1 MVQETTDLDQIDLD
15 YPIIVKPTDR
25 SGSRGIC
32 KLQDRK
38 GLREAVEHA
47 QEESF
52 ENQVLV
58 EEYVTGTEYS
68 VEYISYQGEHHFLA
82 MTLKR
87 TTGAPY
93 FIETGHLEP
102 APVDEKILNNVKKV
116 ITHALNTLEIRNGAS
131 HSEIKISSDGTI
143 KIIEIGARMGG
154 DCIGS
159 DLVYYSTGYDFVKIV
174 RWHVE

>member
-87 TTGAPY
+87 TNGS
-93 FIETGHLEP
+93 
-102 APVDEKILNNVKKV
+102 
-116 ITHALNTLEIRNGAS
+116 TLF
-131 HSEIKISSDGTI
+131 
-143 KIIEIGARMGG
+143 
-154 DCIGS
+154 
-159 DLVYYSTGYDFVKIV
+159 Y
-174 RWHVE
+174 

>member
-1 MVQETTDLDQIDLD
+1 MTYVFRM
-15 YPIIVKPTDR
+15 IIHNLQNFVRRFFLYLFKLIHILLRKNENTFNWKR
-25 SGSRGIC
+25 LIILC

-116 ITHALNTLEIRNGAS
+116 ITIFTKS
-131 HSEIKISSDGTI
+131 
-143 KIIEIGARMGG
+143 
-154 DCIGS
+154 
-159 DLVYYSTGYDFVKIV
+159 
-174 RWHVE
+174 

>member
-1 MVQETTDLDQIDLD
+1 MMREAFEKNGDPSPKSILVQETTDLDQIDLD

-58 EEYVTGTEYS
+58 EDS
-68 VEYISYQGEHHFLA
+68 
-82 MTLKR
+82 
-87 TTGAPY
+87 
-93 FIETGHLEP
+93 
-102 APVDEKILNNVKKV
+102 
-116 ITHALNTLEIRNGAS
+116 
-131 HSEIKISSDGTI
+131 
-143 KIIEIGARMGG
+143 
-154 DCIGS
+154 
-159 DLVYYSTGYDFVKIV
+159 
-174 RWHVE
+174 